1 MEVAAWVTV
10 WTATV
15 AAGGPTFDL
24 RAGGDVLFDR
34 FVARVAERKPLFEGI
49 GTIFADA
56 DLAIANLES
65 PLTRRAPT
73 KPGPYRFAADPRF
86 AGVLRDTGFDL
97 LSVRNNHALDAG
109 EEGLDDTLAALHAA
123 GLKTESDLISTFDFT
138 EPNELRNTRRI
149 AFVHWGNEYE
159 TTPSA
164 RQRRLAET
172 LAAQGAQLI
181 IGAHPH
187 VIQPVQRINN
197 TLVAYS
203 LGNLLFDQ
211 PHRGLILRA
220 IFDAQRLIRAD
231 VLIIEPRQSRP
242 AIPELHAYN
251 FDGHTFQ
258 PSPLKPTRFDK
269 PSAVEIDLRGDG
281 HPLKATL
288 QAGVVE
294 VGKVWKNEHPSWKIT
309 AMYPGDPD
317 RDGRLELMLL
327 VHKNGGTHPF
337 IMGERSGRYRII
349 WGGSATKRPIRDLAL
364 GDFDGDARQELAV
377 LDGEGE
383 LSIWR
388 WYTWGFEEVAR
399 SSVSRFAGVH
409 AQDLDGDGKDELV
422 LRAPSN

>member
-34 FVARVAERKPLFEGI
+34 FVARVAERKPLFDGI
-49 GTIFADA
+49 SAILAGADV
-56 DLAIANLES
+56 AIANLES
-65 PLTRRAPT
+65 PLTKRATT

-86 AGVLRDTGFDL
+86 AGVLRDAGFDV

-109 EEGLDDTLAALHAA
+109 EEGLEDTIAALQAN
-123 GLKTESDLISTFDFT
+123 GLKTESDQISTFDFT
-138 EPNELRNTRRI
+138 DLPPNEVRTTRRI
-149 AFVHWGNEYE
+149 AFVHWGNEYQTE
-159 TTPSA
+159 PSA
-164 RQRRLAET
+164 AQRSRAEE

-187 VIQPVQRINN
+187 VIQPVQKINDAV
-197 TLVAYS
+197 VAYS

-220 IFDAQRLIRAD
+220 SFDAKNLLRVD
-231 VLIIEPRQSRP
+231 VMIIEPKQSRP
-242 AIPELHAYN
+242 TIPELHAYN
-251 FDGHTFQ
+251 FDGRGFQ
-258 PSPLKPTRFDK
+258 PSSLVPVRFEKPTVA
-269 PSAVEIDLRGDG
+269 SIDLRGDG
-281 HPLKATL
+281 RPLNATL
-288 QAGVVE
+288 KDGVVR
-294 VGKVWKNEHPSWKIT
+294 VGNVWRNEHPDWRVT

-317 RDGRLELMLL
+317 RDGRRELLLL
-327 VHKNGGTHPF
+327 VKKNGGTHPF

-399 SSVSRFAGVH
+399 SNVSRFKAVH
-409 AQDLDGDGKDELV
+409 AQDLDGDGRDEL
-422 LRAPSN
+422 LLKAP